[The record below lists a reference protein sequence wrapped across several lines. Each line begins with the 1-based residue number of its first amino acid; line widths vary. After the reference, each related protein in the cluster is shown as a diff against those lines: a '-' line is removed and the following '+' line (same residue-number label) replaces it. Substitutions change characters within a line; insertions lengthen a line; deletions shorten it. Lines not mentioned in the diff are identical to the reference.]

1 VKHEREAAADDGD
14 PADEAANLDGASVK
28 EPTGLEAFR
37 ADIHDLAGPVDF
49 GAKLTEQMVG
59 VGTLGLGAK
68 LTEQMVGVGTLGLGA
83 KLTEQMVGV
92 GTLGLGAKL
101 TEQMVGVGGLRIA
114 DLLFADLISTA
125 QANRSMSGPSTADS
139 VQPPALTRSQ
149 WIACYLMVQLIVYL
163 VVLNTELR
171 IEAQGE
177 STAGKVL
184 EILSLLDLGRQVA
197 PLALGLAAGRLFK
210 RFGPEQPTS

>member
-1 VKHEREAAADDGD
+1 MKHEREAAADDGD

-49 GAKLTEQMVG
+49 
-59 VGTLGLGAK
+59 
-68 LTEQMVGVGTLGLGA
+68 GA